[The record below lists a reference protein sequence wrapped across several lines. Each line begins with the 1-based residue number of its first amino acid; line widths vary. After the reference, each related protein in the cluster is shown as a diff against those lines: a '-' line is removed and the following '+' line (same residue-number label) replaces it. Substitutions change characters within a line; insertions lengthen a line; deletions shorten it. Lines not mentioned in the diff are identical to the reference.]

1 MKMFCLE
8 CLAFVEKYGI
18 LNPTWFPMFRIHFL
32 VFSPLQGD
40 RWWSFAV
47 VAASALERIS
57 TSGGDAECK
66 SLTISLPSKFEI
78 SKRLGRLRSQNENAW
93 GHVLKFF
100 CNTFL
105 LGGLIWRLTLSL
117 WLDPPWSARPV
128 GLGDLMD
135 LLRLQGVTFERE
147 KPVIHW
153 FSDFC
158 GSFSRF
164 SGTLKCEAA
173 FHLLAVGPAFGGRVF
188 FWKCWR
194 LRHKFWTPS
203 HLLISWRIG
212 FNTMW
217 VPPPAG
223 AQRDI
228 HADESKDFRILLRW
242 LFVWRGLDW
251 EYVSVD
257 VNSTGELKGRCAIIF
272 GWIRIVISS
281 DVTRNGVR

>member
-1 MKMFCLE
+1 MQSVNPSQSHSPQNSKFPNASEGSGVRMKMH
-8 CLAFVEKYGI
+8 GG
-18 LNPTWFPMFRIHFL
+18 MFWNFSAIH
-32 VFSPLQGD
+32 
-40 RWWSFAV
+40 
-47 VAASALERIS
+47 
-57 TSGGDAECK
+57 
-66 SLTISLPSKFEI
+66 
-78 SKRLGRLRSQNENAW
+78 
-93 GHVLKFF
+93 
-100 CNTFL
+100 FL

-164 SGTLKCEAA
+164 FGNLEVWSRLS
-173 FHLLAVGPAFGGRVF
+173 FVGCWPCFWWTRF

-257 VNSTGELKGRCAIIF
+257 V
-272 GWIRIVISS
+272 
-281 DVTRNGVR
+281 